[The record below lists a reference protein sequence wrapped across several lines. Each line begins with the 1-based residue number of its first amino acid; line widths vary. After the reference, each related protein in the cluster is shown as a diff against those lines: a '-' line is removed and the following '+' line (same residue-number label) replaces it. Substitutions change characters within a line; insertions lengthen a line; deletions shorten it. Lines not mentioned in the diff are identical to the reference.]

1 MFTES
6 PFEGDGMTRN
16 TLASVGLVSLLAVQ
30 ALQAQD
36 KRRIAILDF
45 EYGTVQ
51 GGLSAIFGTNVD
63 VGRGIADIM
72 VDRLVK
78 SGTYSVIERKALEKV
93 MAEQNFSNSNRA
105 DPSSAA
111 RLGKLLG
118 VDAIVLGSVTQF
130 GRDDKN
136 TQVGGGALGGVT
148 GRFGIGGVGRR
159 ESKAVVE
166 ISARMVNIDTGE
178 VLLTSQGKGEST
190 RGGTSLLGAGGSSVA
205 AAGAGANMASANFGA
220 TILGEA
226 TNKAV
231 TAVATEFDQNVARV
245 PHRTIPLDGLVAD
258 VSGNTLVLNVG
269 TKNGLRVGD
278 KLVVFRTGREIR
290 DPGTG
295 KVLRRTETNVGSIAV
310 TEVDEGSAV
319 GTFEGSEA
327 AKVGDHVKR

>member
-1 MFTES
+1 MRRTFLIS
-6 PFEGDGMTRN
+6 AS
-16 TLASVGLVSLLAVQ
+16 LAFLATSSLH
-30 ALQAQD
+30 AQD
-36 KRRIAILDF
+36 KRRVAVVDF

-78 SGTYSVIERKALEKV
+78 SGNYSVIERKALEKV

-118 VDAIVLGSVTQF
+118 VDAIIMGSITQF

-136 TQVGGGALGGVT
+136 TQVAGGAIGGVT

-166 ISARMVNIDTGE
+166 ISARMVNVDTGE
-178 VLLTSQGKGEST
+178 VLVTAQGKGEST
-190 RGGTSLLGAGGSSVA
+190 RGGTSLLGSGGSSVA
-205 AAGAGANMASANFGA
+205 SAGGAGSMSSSNFAS

-231 TAVATEFDQNVARV
+231 TAVATEFDHNVARIPV
-245 PHRTIPLDGLVAD
+245 RTIPLDGVVAD
-258 VSGNTLVLNVG
+258 VTGNTIVLNVG
-269 TKNGLRVGD
+269 TKNGVRVGD
-278 KLVVFRTGREIR
+278 KLQVVRTGREIR
-290 DPGTG
+290 DPNTG
-295 KVLRRTETNVGSIAV
+295 KVLRRTESALGTLAI

-319 GTFEGSEA
+319 GTYEGSEA